1 MPETNPGGPKQPKEL
16 SMEMRLLIAFILMGA
31 VLFLTPYLF
40 RTEPPPQKKET
51 AAAPV
56 TAKEQTTE
64 PAATPEPAAKPGI
77 PAAKA
82 SAAPAGNVSAE
93 SQQTYVID
101 TDMFRVQFSNKGAVA
116 TSWKL
121 KTYRDGQGKE
131 LELVNTAAD
140 KVPDPFA
147 LHFRD
152 KKPGVELN
160 DALFAAQTPD
170 SLTIQFE
177 YSDGRV
183 FARKRFQFQKDS
195 YLVGVVTDVRE
206 AGSGIPHSIMWRGG
220 FGDMGVHSAASTQR
234 AVYFDLT
241 ENSLER
247 LEAKA
252 ASDGPVTHA
261 GNYSFAG
268 ISDNYFTAAFLGKQ
282 SGAMELV
289 VMSDQVRTAVH
300 EDEQP
305 YVGVAVG
312 GSQVNNLDAFIG
324 PKDLEVLTRVN
335 PKLAQMV
342 DFGWFAILAKPLF
355 MGLHWIHD
363 HWAGNWGWSIVI
375 ITIIINFLLF
385 PLKLK
390 SLKSMKK
397 MQALQPQIAVI
408 NEKYKNVG
416 LRDPKKAQQN
426 QEVMELYKKNGVNPM
441 GGCFPMLIQ
450 IPFFIAF
457 YNVLSNAIELRHASW
472 LWVSDLSQ
480 PEQLAIKILP
490 IAMIASQFVMQKM
503 TPATSMDPAQQRIM
517 MLMPLMLGFMF
528 YWVASGLVLYWFT
541 GNLVSIGQQWFIN
554 KTAPVNVTPAA
565 PAKKN
570 RRS

>member
-1 MPETNPGGPKQPKEL
+1 
-16 SMEMRLLIAFILMGA
+16 
-31 VLFLTPYLF
+31 
-40 RTEPPPQKKET
+40 
-51 AAAPV
+51 
-56 TAKEQTTE
+56 
-64 PAATPEPAAKPGI
+64 
-77 PAAKA
+77 
-82 SAAPAGNVSAE
+82 
-93 SQQTYVID
+93 
-101 TDMFRVQFSNKGAVA
+101 
-116 TSWKL
+116 
-121 KTYRDGQGKE
+121 
-131 LELVNTAAD
+131 
-140 KVPDPFA
+140 
-147 LHFRD
+147 
-152 KKPGVELN
+152 
-160 DALFAAQTPD
+160 
-170 SLTIQFE
+170 
-177 YSDGRV
+177 
-183 FARKRFQFQKDS
+183 
-195 YLVGVVTDVRE
+195 
-206 AGSGIPHSIMWRGG
+206 
-220 FGDMGVHSAASTQR
+220 
-234 AVYFDLT
+234 
-241 ENSLER
+241 
-247 LEAKA
+247 
-252 ASDGPVTHA
+252 VTHA

-268 ISDNYFTAAFLGKQ
+268 ISDNYFTAAFLGEQ

-289 VMSDQVRTAVH
+289 VMSDQVRTGVH

-305 YVGVAVG
+305 YVGIAVG

-355 MGLHWIHD
+355 MGLHWIYD